1 MNTPDPVPVAIYTRK
16 STDAKVE
23 QEVHSLSVQRASA
36 ESFVASQQHRGW
48 FCLSEKYDDNNISGG
63 TLERP
68 ALQRLKQ
75 HICEGR
81 IKVVVINRLDRISR
95 SLSQFL
101 ELTEFFE
108 KHGVALVSVT
118 QNFNTGDSMGRLMV
132 QIIMSFAEFERSLI
146 RDRVTERLHAARRK
160 GRFIGGPP
168 VFGYNIKPKG
178 GELEIDELEAIRVRE
193 IFELYLELRS
203 IKSTVHE
210 LNRRGWHNKKWIT
223 REGKVSGGNAFS
235 TSSIHHLLSNPVYS
249 GKVTLKGEIFEGKHE
264 GIVDLKLF
272 ERVQAMLAGNSVQ
285 GGNRRRN
292 KHSAILKGLLIC
304 KACNAPFVHTYTRK
318 KNRMYRY
325 YTCGHKRDHGADTC
339 PSVPIPAGEI
349 ESLVV
354 DQLFSIGTNPELQ
367 EMVCR
372 QLNEAIEQKR
382 IDLVQRRKT
391 TRQQLDRI
399 HRELASSREFDALPS
414 LIHHLESKQREAE
427 NLLERIDAEE
437 TLRAPSGREIAE
449 ILNDM
454 RSLWPSFNEGERCA
468 FVRTMVSQVDYD
480 AVDGN
485 ITLHFNDAG
494 FLPDAARGGA
504 A

>member
-16 STDAKVE
+16 TTDAKVE

-36 ESFVASQQHRGW
+36 ESFIASQQHRGW
-48 FCLSEKYDDNNISGG
+48 FCLPEKYDDNNISGG

-81 IKVVVINRLDRISR
+81 IKVVIINRLDRISR

-264 GIVDLKLF
+264 GIVDPKLF
-272 ERVQAMLAGNSVQ
+272 ERVQTMLAGNSVQ
-285 GGNRRRN
+285 DGNRCRN
-292 KHSAILKGLLIC
+292 RHSALLKGLLIC
-304 KACNAPFVHTYTRK
+304 KACNASFVHTYTRK

-325 YTCGHKRDHGADTC
+325 YTCSHKRDHGADTC
-339 PSVPIPAGEI
+339 PSPSIPAGEI
-349 ESLVV
+349 ENLVV
-354 DQLFSIGTNPELQ
+354 EQLLSIGTTPELQ
-367 EMVCR
+367 EIVCR
-372 QLNEAIEQKR
+372 QLADAVDQKR
-382 IDLVQRRKT
+382 SDLIQRQKT
-391 TRQQLDRI
+391 AKQQLDRI
-399 HRELASSREFDALPS
+399 HRELASSREFDAPLS
-414 LIHHLESKQREAE
+414 LIRHLESKRDEAE
-427 NLLERIDAEE
+427 SMLEMIRCSEE
-437 TLRAPSGREIAE
+437 MHVPSRGEIVE
-449 ILNDM
+449 ILRDM
-454 RSLWPSFNEGERCA
+454 QALWPSFNTGEQCA
-468 FVRTMVSQVDYD
+468 FVKTLIHQVDYD
-480 AVDGN
+480 AVGGN
-485 ITLHFNDAG
+485 ITLHFNDEG
-494 FLPDAARGGA
+494 FIPGA
-504 A
+504 NKGVLS